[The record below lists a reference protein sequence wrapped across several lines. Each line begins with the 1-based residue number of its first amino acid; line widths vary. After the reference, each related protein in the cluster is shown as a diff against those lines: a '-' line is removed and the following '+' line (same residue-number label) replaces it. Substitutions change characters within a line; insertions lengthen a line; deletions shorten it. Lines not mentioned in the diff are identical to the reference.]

1 MGDANSKNSKNA
13 IVGIREW
20 TRLRNAGKSR
30 FGTDVDMTD
39 ATDDVTKRKA
49 YDGDL
54 GGQPRKVPRT
64 PRTGSYT
71 PTSAAVADVWRQQLA
86 GLQDKYVN
94 RLAPHPV
101 LPPHSPAVHA
111 LPPNQ
116 DTAVVPISI
125 KPEAPRYT
133 SRDQHSHSGASGESG
148 IHRRSTTVSTNAA
161 VSHYTERPRPD
172 TGRPTTERP
181 ATVSHYIS
189 GSSGPGTVSSHRG
202 RSGGMIQKETQ
213 PTGSRG
219 RDVSPSRNRS
229 SLDLTT
235 SSGFHGS
242 VVEYMGKI
250 SGIVC
255 APIGLI
261 IASVFSAFSASV
273 AHGAAQS
280 NDEDGDDESDNED
293 YETEGT
299 SLVVL
304 IMQLAAVFAS
314 IVVLFYIARAVSHL
328 LLMMPEDEYGVIEYA
343 PGQMQIGAG
352 RPSVNQGFGKDA
364 TTTTGESARRSI
376 DEMRAYLA
384 QMLTGF
390 LKFNDESGSR
400 FKFRRV
406 CTEVMCRLLEVKVH
420 TANGIAGAMREWPCV
435 SALAVAALTDTYQ
448 SVGSLLVTFHKNG
461 EHEVPSAK
469 GSKPMQKRYFLL
481 ETTISKMKV
490 PVSVEVPLRES
501 KVLQLIYLLD
511 SYGAV
516 FAGDKATIEAFN
528 KGLSRALQQPNH
540 ADGAADPVL
549 VIQKILG
556 WLGVTADAH
565 DVRLAS
571 NGAYKTK
578 ANKETKEAKEAKEI
592 ILSAVSLYFRGIRKG
607 PEHGPPALLL
617 LLKQGA

>member
-1 MGDANSKNSKNA
+1 MGGANSRNTTPGTLA
-13 IVGIREW
+13 DTTIARGPVVGIIEW
-20 TRLRNAGKSR
+20 NGRNRGESRSSSSDRWRSAGRLVQHGNQTRMGSPVRRSGRLSAALTTESPHDDRPY
-30 FGTDVDMTD
+30 GTD
-39 ATDDVTKRKA
+39 R
-49 YDGDL
+49 G
-54 GGQPRKVPRT
+54 
-64 PRTGSYT
+64 
-71 PTSAAVADVWRQQLA
+71 
-86 GLQDKYVN
+86 
-94 RLAPHPV
+94 
-101 LPPHSPAVHA
+101 
-111 LPPNQ
+111 
-116 DTAVVPISI
+116 
-125 KPEAPRYT
+125 
-133 SRDQHSHSGASGESG
+133 
-148 IHRRSTTVSTNAA
+148 RSS
-161 VSHYTERPRPD
+161 
-172 TGRPTTERP
+172 
-181 ATVSHYIS
+181 IS
-189 GSSGPGTVSSHRG
+189 GLLGPETVSSRRG
-202 RSGGMIQKETQ
+202 RSVE
-213 PTGSRG
+213 RLG
-219 RDVSPSRNRS
+219 RHGNQTRRRS
-229 SLDLTT
+229 SSRRSGRLSPALTT
-235 SSGFHGS
+235 SSGFQES
-242 VVEYMGKI
+242 VIQYMGQI
-250 SGIVC
+250 SGVVG
-255 APIGLI
+255 APVGLI
-261 IASVFSAFSASV
+261 IASVFSAFSAAV
-273 AHGAAQS
+273 AHGAAEP
-280 NDEDGDDESDNED
+280 DEDDEDDYETEGTPDYETEGASD

-304 IMQLAAVFAS
+304 IMQLAVVFAA
-314 IVVLFYIARAVSHL
+314 IVALFYALTFWPRMF
-328 LLMMPEDEYGVIEYA
+328 LMMPDVIEYT
-343 PGQMQIGAG
+343 PGQIQSGAV

-376 DEMRAYLA
+376 DEMRAYLSET
-384 QMLTGF
+384 LTGF

-481 ETTISKMKV
+481 ETKISKMNV

-540 ADGAADPVL
+540 ADGGADPVL
-549 VIQKILG
+549 VMQKILG